1 MRRCCIIFAVL
12 LTVALGA
19 YKVQELATPVTLA
32 VPSCGIE
39 VSCEYVAGNNSQ
51 RLQAVVDKPH
61 AAAWRPP
68 YLMDHAGQDFHGLWN
83 IAVGDE
89 VVFGDVQY
97 RCAFVTTGFSDR
109 GIYTESGQL
118 PEADLYLCTC
128 VPGGAEW
135 EVYIVGVE
143 RLM

>member
-1 MRRCCIIFAVL
+1 MRRFCIIFALL

-39 VSCEYVAGNNSQ
+39 VDCEYVAGNNSQ
-51 RLQAVVDKPH
+51 RLQEVVDKPH
-61 AAAWRPP
+61 TAAWRPP
-68 YLMDHAGQDFHGLWN
+68 YLMDHAGQDFRGLWN

-89 VVFGDVQY
+89 VVFGDVRY

-128 VPGGAEW
+128 VPEGREC
-135 EVYIVGVE
+135 EIYIVGIHK
-143 RLM
+143 M

>member
-1 MRRCCIIFAVL
+1 MRRFCIIFAVL
-12 LTVALGA
+12 LTVALLA
-19 YKVQELATPVTLA
+19 YQVQELATPVMLA

-39 VSCEYVAGNNSQ
+39 VSCEYVAGNSSE

-109 GIYTESGQL
+109 GIYAESGQL

>member
-1 MRRCCIIFAVL
+1 MRRFCIIFAVL

-19 YKVQELATPVTLA
+19 YKVSELATPVTLS

-39 VSCEYVAGNNSQ
+39 VECEYVAGSSSQ
-51 RLQAVVDKPH
+51 RLQEVVDKPH
-61 AAAWRPP
+61 TAAWRPP
-68 YLMDHAGQDFHGLWN
+68 YIMDHAGQDFRGLWN

-89 VVFGDVQY
+89 VMFGTVHY

-109 GIYTESGQL
+109 GICTESGQL

-128 VPGGAEW
+128 VPNGREC
-135 EVYIVGVE
+135 EIYIVGIHK
-143 RLM
+143 M

>member
-1 MRRCCIIFAVL
+1 MRRCCISFAVL
-12 LTVALGA
+12 LTVALLA
-19 YKVQELATPVTLA
+19 YQVQELATPVTLS

-39 VSCEYVAGNNSQ
+39 VSCEYVAGNSSE

-68 YLMDHAGQDFHGLWN
+68 YLMDHAGQGFRGLWN

-109 GIYTESGQL
+109 GIYAESGQL

-135 EVYIVGVE
+135 EVYIGGVE

>member
-1 MRRCCIIFAVL
+1 MRRFCIIFAVL
-12 LTVALGA
+12 LTVALLA
-19 YKVQELATPVTLA
+19 YKVQELATPVTLS

-39 VSCEYVAGNNSQ
+39 VSCEYVAGNSSE
-51 RLQAVVDKPH
+51 RLQAVVDRLD

-109 GIYTESGQL
+109 GIYTESGTL

>member
-1 MRRCCIIFAVL
+1 MRRICIIFAIL

-19 YKVQELATPVTLA
+19 YKVQELAPPVTLS

-39 VSCEYVAGNNSQ
+39 VACEYAAGNNSQ

-61 AAAWRPP
+61 TAAWRPP
-68 YLMDHAGQDFHGLWN
+68 YIMDHAGQDFCGLWN

-89 VVFGDVQY
+89 VVFGTVRY
-97 RCAFVTTGFSDR
+97 RCAFITTGFSDH
-109 GIYTESGQL
+109 GIYTEDGQL

-128 VPGGAEW
+128 VPEGREF
-135 EVYIVGVE
+135 EVYIVGVNKT
-143 RLM
+143 

>member
-1 MRRCCIIFAVL
+1 MRRFCIILAIL
-12 LTVALGA
+12 LTVALLA
-19 YKVQELATPVTLA
+19 YQVQELATPVMLS

-39 VSCEYVAGNNSQ
+39 VSCEYVAGNSSQ

-61 AAAWRPP
+61 TAAWRPP
-68 YLMDHAGQDFHGLWN
+68 YLMDHAGQGFHGLWN

-89 VVFGDVQY
+89 VVFGDVRY

-109 GIYTESGQL
+109 GIYTEDGQL

-128 VPGGAEW
+128 VPSGKEF
-135 EVYIVGVE
+135 EVYIVGINKT
-143 RLM
+143 

>member
-1 MRRCCIIFAVL
+1 MRRFCIIFAVL
-12 LTVALGA
+12 LTVALLA
-19 YKVQELATPVTLA
+19 YKVQELATPVTLS

-39 VSCEYVAGNNSQ
+39 VSCEYVAGNNSE
-51 RLQAVVDKPH
+51 RLQAVVDRPH

-109 GIYTESGQL
+109 GIYTESGTL

>member
-12 LTVALGA
+12 LTVALLA
-19 YKVQELATPVTLA
+19 YKVQELATPVTLS

-39 VSCEYVAGNNSQ
+39 VSCEYVAGNSSE
-51 RLQAVVDKPH
+51 RLQAVVDRLD

-68 YLMDHAGQDFHGLWN
+68 YLMDHAGQGFHGLWN

-109 GIYTESGQL
+109 GIYAESGQL

>member
-1 MRRCCIIFAVL
+1 MRRFCIIFAVL
-12 LTVALGA
+12 LTMALLA
-19 YKVQELATPVTLA
+19 YKVQELVTPVTLF
-32 VPSCGIE
+32 VPSCSIE
-39 VSCEYVAGNNSQ
+39 VSCEYVAGNNPQ

-68 YLMDHAGQDFHGLWN
+68 YLMDHAGQDFHGLWD

-109 GIYTESGQL
+109 GIYTESGTL

-128 VPGGAEW
+128 VPDGREC
-135 EVYIVGVE
+135 EIYIVGIHK
-143 RLM
+143 M

>member
-1 MRRCCIIFAVL
+1 MRRFCIIFSVL
-12 LTVALGA
+12 LTVALGT
-19 YKVQELATPVTLA
+19 YKVQELATPVMLS

-61 AAAWRPP
+61 TAAWRPP
-68 YLMDHAGQDFHGLWN
+68 YLMDHAGQGFHGLWN

-89 VVFGDVQY
+89 VVFGDVCY

-109 GIYTESGQL
+109 GIYTEDGTL

-128 VPGGAEW
+128 VPEGREC
-135 EVYIVGVE
+135 EIYIVGIQ
-143 RLM
+143 RR

>member
-12 LTVALGA
+12 LTVALLA
-19 YKVQELATPVTLA
+19 YQVQELATPVTLS

-39 VSCEYVAGNNSQ
+39 VSCEYVAGNSSE
-51 RLQAVVDKPH
+51 RVQAVVDKPH
-61 AAAWRPP
+61 TAAWRPP
-68 YLMDHAGQDFHGLWN
+68 YLMDHAGQGFRGLWG

-109 GIYTESGQL
+109 GIYAESGQL

>member
-1 MRRCCIIFAVL
+1 MRRFCIIFAIL

-19 YKVQELATPVTLA
+19 YKVQELATPVTLS

-39 VSCEYVAGNNSQ
+39 VECEYVAGNNSQ

-61 AAAWRPP
+61 TAAWRPP
-68 YLMDHAGQDFHGLWN
+68 YLMDHAGQGFHGLWD

-97 RCAFVTTGFSDR
+97 RCDFVTTGFSDR
-109 GIYTESGQL
+109 GIYTESGEL

-128 VPGGAEW
+128 VPGGAEC
-135 EVYIVGVE
+135 EIYIVGINK
-143 RLM
+143 M

>member
-1 MRRCCIIFAVL
+1 MRRFCIIFASL
-12 LTVALGA
+12 LTLALLA
-19 YKVQELATPVTLA
+19 YKVQELATPVTLS

-39 VSCEYVAGNNSQ
+39 VSCEYVAGNNSE

-61 AAAWRPP
+61 TAAWRPP
-68 YLMDHAGQDFHGLWN
+68 YLMDHAGQDFHGLWD

-89 VVFGDVQY
+89 VVFVDVQY

-109 GIYTESGQL
+109 GIYTESGEL

-128 VPGGAEW
+128 VPDGREC
-135 EVYIVGVE
+135 EIYIVGIHK
-143 RLM
+143 M

>member
-1 MRRCCIIFAVL
+1 MRRYCIIFAVL

-39 VSCEYVAGNNSQ
+39 VSCEYVAGNSSQ

-61 AAAWRPP
+61 TAAWRPP
-68 YLMDHAGQDFHGLWN
+68 YLMDHAGQDFRGLWH

-89 VVFGDVQY
+89 VVFGDVRY

-109 GIYTESGQL
+109 GIYAESGQL

>member
-1 MRRCCIIFAVL
+1 MRRFCIIFAIL

-19 YKVQELATPVTLA
+19 YQVQELETPVTLS

-39 VSCEYVAGNNSQ
+39 VECEYVTGNNSQ

-61 AAAWRPP
+61 TAAWRPP
-68 YLMDHAGQDFHGLWN
+68 YLMDHAGQDFRGLWD

-89 VVFGDVQY
+89 AVFGDVRY

-109 GIYTESGQL
+109 GIYTESGEL

-128 VPGGAEW
+128 VPDGREC
-135 EVYIVGVE
+135 EIYIVGINKT
-143 RLM
+143 

>member
-12 LTVALGA
+12 LTVALAA
-19 YKVQELATPVTLA
+19 YKVQELATPVTLS

-39 VSCEYVAGNNSQ
+39 VVCEYVTGNNSQ

-61 AAAWRPP
+61 TAAWRPP
-68 YLMDHAGQDFHGLWN
+68 YIMDHAGQDFRGLWN

-89 VVFGDVQY
+89 VVFGDVRY
-97 RCAFVTTGFSDR
+97 RCVFVTTGFSDR
-109 GIYTESGQL
+109 GIYTEDGPL

-128 VPGGAEW
+128 VPDGREC
-135 EVYIVGVE
+135 EIYIVGIK
-143 RLM
+143 RR

>member
-1 MRRCCIIFAVL
+1 MRRYCIIFAVL
-12 LTVALGA
+12 LTVALVA

>member
-1 MRRCCIIFAVL
+1 MRRYCIIFAVL
-12 LTVALGA
+12 LTVALLA
-19 YKVQELATPVTLA
+19 YKVQELAAPVTLS

-39 VSCEYVAGNNSQ
+39 VSCEYVAGNSSQ
-51 RLQAVVDKPH
+51 RLQAVVDKPDT
-61 AAAWRPP
+61 AAWRPP
-68 YLMDHAGQDFHGLWN
+68 YLMDHAGQDFCGLWH
-83 IAVGDE
+83 ITVGDE

-109 GIYTESGQL
+109 GIYAESGQL